1 MKYNY
6 RLKRSTK
13 VHQVDYISSHEA
25 KNFWLDKV
33 ILPEKM
39 IPQQLKIHRTLK
51 KSSKKKQHG
60 LIPKFISSFC
70 YSSIRSGVWLKAVSD
85 EVMSFQSVSKSL
97 VQIPSLLGQNILP
110 PTPIKKEK
118 KRKKLNQVIRM
129 RCFDSNNV
137 HSRLCAELSG
147 SNPSTMVSNTKHMA
161 KERCSHLI
169 LKTNTDNQ
177 LPPPSPHPSG
187 PTCTMMLGPTWK

>member
-1 MKYNY
+1 
-6 RLKRSTK
+6 
-13 VHQVDYISSHEA
+13 
-25 KNFWLDKV
+25 
-33 ILPEKM
+33 
-39 IPQQLKIHRTLK
+39 
-51 KSSKKKQHG
+51 
-60 LIPKFISSFC
+60 
-70 YSSIRSGVWLKAVSD
+70 
-85 EVMSFQSVSKSL
+85 MSFQSVSKSL
-97 VQIPSLLGQNILP
+97 VQIPSLLGQNNLP

-177 LPPPSPHPSG
+177 LAPPAPLLLPMEDHFRINLFHSIPKGKGKVSPWECKEERDSKLCNG
-187 PTCTMMLGPTWK
+187 P